1 MRRLLYTAF
10 LALVLTSFSACFTM
24 TEEVTLRSNGS
35 GSFARTVDMSQLLGM
50 MSMFMPD
57 SLKDS
62 LDFSKMDFNEM
73 TARFVGLNGISN
85 VKSDYDKSGIITLSF
100 DFKNLTALNS
110 AITKGTQKDDM
121 TKELGL
127 DATMDDKYISKGRCI
142 GRTASMKSDKTTS
155 ELMDMFKSD
164 EYKDVMNMFSP
175 PTMRIV
181 YHLPSPAKKIKTKEK
196 GVQVIKDGNDVT
208 LEYNMLDMFMGK
220 NKKVYNH
227 SIKY

>member
-121 TKELGL
+121 T
-127 DATMDDKYISKGRCI
+127 
-142 GRTASMKSDKTTS
+142 
-155 ELMDMFKSD
+155 
-164 EYKDVMNMFSP
+164 
-175 PTMRIV
+175 
-181 YHLPSPAKKIKTKEK
+181 
-196 GVQVIKDGNDVT
+196 
-208 LEYNMLDMFMGK
+208 
-220 NKKVYNH
+220 
-227 SIKY
+227 